1 MRTALVLLMLT
12 GLTAPSAAM
21 QLSSPDLKAGGP
33 FPVDQVYT
41 RCGGRNISPELAWS
55 GAPAETQ
62 SFALT
67 LIDLSVR
74 PAQWS
79 HWIVIDIPPQ
89 MNALGRSARLP
100 PGARALISDFGDA
113 NYDGPCPPAGSGV
126 HHYRFTLWAMPSAK
140 TTPPDKGS
148 ASDLSA
154 WLAHRAIA
162 SASLTADF
170 ER

>member
-1 MRTALVLLMLT
+1 MRTALVLLLLT
-12 GLTAPSAAM
+12 GLTAPTAAM
-21 QLSSPDLKAGGP
+21 QLSSSDLKAGGP

-55 GAPAETQ
+55 GAPAETK

-67 LIDLSVR
+67 LIDLSVQ

-89 MNALGRSARLP
+89 MNALGRSASLP
-100 PGARALISDFGDA
+100 AGARALISDFGDA
-113 NYDGPCPPAGSGV
+113 AYDGPCPPAGSGV
-126 HHYRFTLWAMPSAK
+126 HHYRFTVWAMPSAK
-140 TTPPDKGS
+140 IAPPEKGP

-154 WLAHRAIA
+154 WLARSAIA